1 MRLKRLFLQ
10 LPMSVEITAFQNS
23 PFIGSLQLRVCVVVL
38 CPTVVCFR
46 LDIKVSF
53 SNASVSHLMIESQ
66 ALTFPEA

>member
-1 MRLKRLFLQ
+1 M
-10 LPMSVEITAFQNS
+10 
-23 PFIGSLQLRVCVVVL
+23 VVL